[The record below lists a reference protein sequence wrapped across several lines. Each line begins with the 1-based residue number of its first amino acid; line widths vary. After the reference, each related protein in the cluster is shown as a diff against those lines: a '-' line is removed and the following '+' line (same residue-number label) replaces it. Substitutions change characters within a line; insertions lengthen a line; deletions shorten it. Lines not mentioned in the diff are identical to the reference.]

1 MIERPLYLSRLQAWK
16 DSDMIKVITGVRRC
30 GKSSL
35 LINFADKLI
44 ESGVNKNC
52 IIQMNFEDMIYED
65 IDYKTLNNI
74 IVKHLEKNK
83 NKKTYIFLDEI
94 QKIDKW
100 EKTLASLRLKKN
112 VDLYITGSNAYLL
125 SGELATLLSG
135 RYIEIKMLPLSFK
148 EFLTFYTF
156 PEGTTISKKFNTYM
170 RLGGMPSLKDC
181 NFDEKKINENL
192 DGIYNTVLVKDIF
205 SRANVKDTQ
214 TIQKILTFMADNI
227 ANKTS
232 INSITNTLYSSK
244 SITSKNNNVI
254 ENYIALFEK
263 AFIFYK
269 VKRYDIKGKE
279 LLNSLEKYYIVDSG
293 LRTHILGRLSDTGRV
308 IENIVYFELL
318 RRGYK
323 VSVGKFYDN
332 EIDFIAYNEKEK
344 LYIQVCEDITTEKT
358 KNREITPLEKIKDS
372 FPKIILTTNEI
383 EVQTTGT
390 GIQIISLTDWLLK

>member
-35 LINFADKLI
+35 LTSFADKLI
-44 ESGVNKNC
+44 ENGVNKNC

-148 EFLTFYTF
+148 EFLTFYKF
-156 PEGTTISKKFNTYM
+156 SEGTTISKKFNVYM
-170 RLGGMPSLKDC
+170 SLGGMPSLKEC
-181 NFDEKKINENL
+181 GFDEKKINETL
-192 DGIYNTVLVKDIF
+192 DGIYNMVLVKDIF
-205 SRANVKDTQ
+205 SRAKVKNTQ

-232 INSITNTLYSSK
+232 INGITNTLYSSK

-293 LRTHILGRLSDTGRV
+293 LRKHILGRLSDTGRV

-332 EIDFIAYNEKEK
+332 EIDFVAYNEKEK

-372 FPKIILTTNEI
+372 FPKFILTTNEI

-390 GIQIISLTDWLLK
+390 GIQIISLTDWLLT

>member
-52 IIQMNFEDMIYED
+52 IIQMNFEDMMYD
-65 IDYKTLNNI
+65 DMDYKSLHNMLI
-74 IVKHLEKNK
+74 KKVDKNK

-156 PEGTTISKKFNTYM
+156 PEGTTINKKFNTYM

-205 SRANVKDTQ
+205 SKTNVKDTQ
-214 TIQKILTFMADNI
+214 TIQKILMFMADNI
-227 ANKTS
+227 ANRTS
-232 INSITNTLYSSK
+232 VNSITNTLYSNK
-244 SITSKNNNVI
+244 SITSKNNKVI
-254 ENYIALFEK
+254 EEYIALFEK

-293 LRTHILGRLSDTGRV
+293 LRTHILGRLSDTGRI

-323 VSVGKFYDN
+323 VSIGKFYDN
-332 EIDFIAYNEKEK
+332 EIDFVAYNEKEK
-344 LYIQVCEDITTEKT
+344 LYIQVCENITTEKA
-358 KNREITPLEKIKDS
+358 KDREIEPLKKIKDS
-372 FPKIILTTNEI
+372 FTKILLTTNEM
-383 EVQTTGT
+383 EVQTTST
-390 GIQIISLTDWLLK
+390 GIQITSLTDWLLQ

>member
-1 MIERPLYLSRLQAWK
+1 MIERPLYLNRLNAWK

-35 LINFADKLI
+35 MTSFADKLI
-44 ESGVNKNC
+44 ESGVSKNC
-52 IIQMNFEDMIYED
+52 IIQINFEDMLYD
-65 IDYKTLNNI
+65 DMDYKSLHNI
-74 IVKHLEKNK
+74 ILKQADKNK

-112 VDLYITGSNAYLL
+112 IDLYITGSNAYLL

-156 PEGTTISKKFNTYM
+156 PEGTTINKKFNTYM
-170 RLGGMPSLKDC
+170 SLGGMPSLKDC

-205 SRANVKDTQ
+205 SRTNVKDTQ
-214 TIQKILTFMADNI
+214 TIQKILMFMADNI
-227 ANKTS
+227 ANRTS
-232 INSITNTLYSSK
+232 INSITNTLYSGK
-244 SITSKNNNVI
+244 RITSKNNNMI
-254 ENYIALFEK
+254 ENYISLFEK

-269 VKRYDIKGKE
+269 VQRYDIKGKD

-293 LRTHILGRLSDTGRV
+293 LRKHILGRLSDTGRV

-323 VSVGKFYDN
+323 VSTGKIDNNEVDFVVYNDN
-332 EIDFIAYNEKEK
+332 EKF
-344 LYIQVCEDITTEKT
+344 YIQVCKDMEKDTTKD
-358 KNREITPLEKIKDS
+358 REIESLNKIKDS
-372 FPKIILTTNEI
+372 FPKILLTTNEL
-383 EVQTTGT
+383 EVQTTKE
-390 GIQIISLTDWLLK
+390 GIQIISLTDWLLQ

>member
-1 MIERPLYLSRLQAWK
+1 
-16 DSDMIKVITGVRRC
+16 
-30 GKSSL
+30 
-35 LINFADKLI
+35 
-44 ESGVNKNC
+44 
-52 IIQMNFEDMIYED
+52 MNFEDMIYED

-94 QKIDKW
+94 QKINKW

-156 PEGTTISKKFNTYM
+156 PEGTTISKKFNVYM

>member
-1 MIERPLYLSRLQAWK
+1 
-16 DSDMIKVITGVRRC
+16 
-30 GKSSL
+30 
-35 LINFADKLI
+35 
-44 ESGVNKNC
+44 
-52 IIQMNFEDMIYED
+52 
-65 IDYKTLNNI
+65 
-74 IVKHLEKNK
+74 
-83 NKKTYIFLDEI
+83 
-94 QKIDKW
+94 
-100 EKTLASLRLKKN
+100 
-112 VDLYITGSNAYLL
+112 
-125 SGELATLLSG
+125 
-135 RYIEIKMLPLSFK
+135 
-148 EFLTFYTF
+148 
-156 PEGTTISKKFNTYM
+156 
-170 RLGGMPSLKDC
+170 
-181 NFDEKKINENL
+181 
-192 DGIYNTVLVKDIF
+192 
-205 SRANVKDTQ
+205 
-214 TIQKILTFMADNI
+214 
-227 ANKTS
+227 
-232 INSITNTLYSSK
+232 